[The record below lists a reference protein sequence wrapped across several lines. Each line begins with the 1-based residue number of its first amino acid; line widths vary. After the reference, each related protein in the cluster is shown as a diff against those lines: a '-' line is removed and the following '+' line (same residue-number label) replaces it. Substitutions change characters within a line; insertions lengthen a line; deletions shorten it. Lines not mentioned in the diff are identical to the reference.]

1 MAKETEKNELV
12 TVEGE
17 HKITLR
23 SQEGLVAIAQTYL
36 KKNGDVILPPNYDV
50 NDAVKA
56 LYLATLQTKDK
67 QGRPALEVCTRESIE
82 QAVQNY
88 VSKGLNVAKK
98 QCYPIVY
105 GNTLTLSESY
115 FGKQKQAHSYA
126 GVTINSNV
134 IYEGEKVNIIVRPN
148 GTKIIEHTPDFSKFN
163 TDKIVGAYAIAVND
177 NGDVVDSDIMTIA
190 EIKKSWAKSQSG
202 GTVHKEFPVEMAR
215 KTVIGRIAK
224 RFINTSD
231 DSNKFEVINSDM
243 GNYYENEEINA
254 AVVIED
260 EKPVTAKTASTNES
274 DMVVDDIEESTKE
287 ILYSEFV
294 NHKSKYRAV
303 PNSYKET
310 PMADGKIKK
319 TILVYC

>member
-231 DSNKFEVINSDM
+231 DSSKYTTIDSDM
-243 GNYYENEEINA
+243 GDVYSNSLEIDANT
-254 AVVIED
+254 VIED
-260 EKPVTAKTASTNES
+260 DKPTPKKATTNNDEL
-274 DMVVDDIEESTKE
+274 VVDSLDEESTKE
-287 ILYSEFV
+287 ILYSEYK
-294 NHKSKYRAV
+294 NNKTKYRAV
-303 PNSYKET
+303 PNSYSEET
-310 PMADGKIKK
+310 K
-319 TILVYC
+319 TIRVYC

>member
-1 MAKETEKNELV
+1 MEENKDLIIAENENKV
-12 TVEGE
+12 S
-17 HKITLR
+17 LR
-23 SQEGLVAIAQTYL
+23 TQEGLIAVAQSYL
-36 KKNGDVILPPNYDV
+36 NHNGDVVLPPNYDV

-56 LYLATLQTKDK
+56 LYLKTIQTVDK
-67 QGRPALEVCTRESIE
+67 QKRPVLEVCTRESIE
-82 QAVQNY
+82 QVVQNY
-88 VSKGLNVAKK
+88 VSKGLNIAKN
-98 QCYPIVY
+98 QCYLVCY
-105 GNTLTLSESY
+105 GNTLTLQESY
-115 FGKQKQAHSYA
+115 FGKQKQANAYA

-134 IYEGEKVNIIVRPN
+134 IYEGEKVNIVVRPN

-163 TDKIVGAYAIAVND
+163 VDKIVGAYAIAVND
-177 NGDVVDSDIMTIA
+177 NGDVVDSDIMTMA

-202 GTVHKEFPVEMAR
+202 GDVHKQFPVEMAR
-215 KTVIGRIAK
+215 KTVIGRLAK

-287 ILYSEFV
+287 IPYSEFK
-294 NHKSKYRAV
+294 NNKTKYRAV
-303 PNSYKET
+303 PQSYNEET
-310 PMADGKIKK
+310 K
-319 TILVYC
+319 TIKVYC